1 MEDNSVWIIGI
12 VTLAVG
18 ALIGYLLG
26 RSGENSNK
34 QQQLIDQ
41 LNESQRE
48 LTEYK
53 DQVNNHFEQTAD
65 LVNNLTESYKA
76 VHQHLAKGSE
86 ALCLTEH
93 TPVELDKAPLQ
104 SRIQD
109 NPETEAKAEI
119 PTVTDE
125 VSSPESAPAEPEV
138 VEPPRD
144 YAPKKADEEGTLSES
159 YGLKKEPVEE
169 EEDIPVLKDHI
180 PGNALRDDEH
190 KQSA

>member
-93 TPVELDKAPLQ
+93 TPVELDKPPLQ

-125 VSSPESAPAEPEV
+125 VSSPESAPAEPDA

-159 YGLKKEPVEE
+159 YGLKKKPVEE

>member
-12 VTLAVG
+12 ITLAVG

-26 RSGENSNK
+26 RSGDSSNK

-48 LTEYK
+48 LGEYK
-53 DQVNNHFEQTAD
+53 EQVNSHFEQTAA

-76 VHQHLAKGSE
+76 VHQHLAQGSE

-93 TPVELDKAPLQ
+93 TPVELDKAPMQ
-104 SRIQD
+104 SRISDQS
-109 NPETEAKAEI
+109 EVEV
-119 PTVTDE
+119 PTVTE
-125 VSSPESAPAEPEV
+125 TVTPEEEQV

-144 YAPKKADEEGTLSES
+144 YAPKQPDEEGTLSEG
-159 YGLKKEPVEE
+159 YGLKEAASEEQEEAPVHT
-169 EEDIPVLKDHI
+169 DHV
-180 PGNALRDDEH
+180 PGNALRDEEA
-190 KQSA
+190 KQAS